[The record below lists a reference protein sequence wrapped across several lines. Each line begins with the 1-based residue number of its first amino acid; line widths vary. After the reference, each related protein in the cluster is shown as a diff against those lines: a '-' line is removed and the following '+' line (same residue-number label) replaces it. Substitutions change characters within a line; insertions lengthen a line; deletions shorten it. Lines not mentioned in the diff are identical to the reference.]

1 MADQLSLR
9 GGTTTEHATFTGA
22 NKEVTVDT
30 TKKTLVVNDGATVGG
45 HPLMRENASNSALA
59 LGSASTPSLKWDANT
74 GIYSPGADQLAVATN
89 GVGRLFV
96 DSAGNVGV
104 GAVPGA
110 RFEVSENAGYLRT
123 SCVSTGATLTS
134 NGSFQ
139 LTATGAGRD
148 ILFTVNGANRALFAS
163 NGRFG
168 LGTVS
173 PQSFFNLKL
182 DANSTTPANSAS
194 IVLTNKNTTLNGNIA
209 GGIFADGFR
218 DVSDPAYTAGMWFT
232 RNSEAGNLSSSS
244 NIIFGT
250 ATTPS
255 TSLPTERL
263 RITSAGLVGIGV
275 SAPQAK
281 LHILDLTASAVEL
294 MRLQANL
301 TSPSGNKSITWAD
314 ATDVVGR
321 ISVDYTTPAAKM
333 RFGSLY
339 NSGYQT
345 SDLMTLTP
353 TGLGIGTTTPDVS
366 LHVEGIG
373 TQRVKIE
380 ATDTSVAG
388 LIMLN
393 TNRRYDVQVNGS
405 DLQIYDNTASA
416 ERARIDSSGRL
427 LIGTSS
433 GTHNLDMG
441 QQLLPVSTTE
451 TKSIYRFGNASG
463 LKRKFNLTTVAAD
476 RALFSIACGAAGVSN
491 KVALEITVFLTG
503 EKSGVSSDRVF
514 TGKWSVVRG
523 DAGTFTIANVYSAGN
538 AGAATVTASGNNV
551 NINAIFSV
559 VSGGGCFVEI
569 KGLLGTAN
577 QGSAE
582 NGFTV
587 TMPAI

>member
-59 LGSASTPSLKWDANT
+59 LGSAGTPSLKFTGDTNT
-74 GIYSPGADQLAVATN
+74 GIYSPGADQVSIATNGTERLRVNNAGQIEAVSLGTAAAPTFSFTGDPNTGIYSPGANQLAVATN
-89 GVGRLFV
+89 GVGRLFI
-96 DSAGNVGV
+96 DASGNVGLETSSTTLWGYANLAGGTTV
-104 GAVPGA
+104 HRLLA
-110 RFEVSENAGYLRT
+110 RQADAFFGISGTSTTAELNFGLLNALSSPTLVARISTVNTITTNNGERADLAFYT
-123 SCVSTGATLTS
+123 KSGVVSTVA
-134 NGSFQ
+134 Q
-139 LTATGAGRD
+139 
-148 ILFTVNGANRALFAS
+148 
-163 NGRFG
+163 
-168 LGTVS
+168 
-173 PQSFFNLKL
+173 
-182 DANSTTPANSAS
+182 
-194 IVLTNKNTTLNGNIA
+194 
-209 GGIFADGFR
+209 
-218 DVSDPAYTAGMWFT
+218 
-232 RNSEAGNLSSSS
+232 
-244 NIIFGT
+244 
-250 ATTPS
+250 
-255 TSLPTERL
+255 ERL
-263 RITSAGLVGIGV
+263 RITSAGLVGIGT
-275 SAPQAK
+275 SAPGALLDLRQPTSASEQEH
-281 LHILDLTASAVEL
+281 LRIVGGQRSSDGFAVGVRILTGAVSSNSNRHLRIINSGNTIFQHYETSSNTPVPDRHILLCPDG
-294 MRLQANL
+294 
-301 TSPSGNKSITWAD
+301 GN
-314 ATDVVGR
+314 V
-321 ISVDYTTPAAKM
+321 
-333 RFGSLY
+333 
-339 NSGYQT
+339 
-345 SDLMTLTP
+345 
-353 TGLGIGTTTPDVS
+353 GIGTTTPDVS

-416 ERARIDSSGRL
+416 ERVRLDASGRL